1 MSNEMELNGQ
11 QAGQPVSP
19 DAKPSDIGQDAMNQ
33 PSVSNYV
40 TKEQLDAAK
49 AEWLELSKSNAQSL
63 VDKRTN
69 GINQRIESLK
79 AVGITATPEQAAKLI
94 ESEAK
99 QLPSDPKPE
108 AKQAKDTGQVD
119 DEKVSWITAAKG
131 NPDDPYWGKVYQT
144 SQVFGGMTIT
154 PDDPE
159 IEIMNKQFPDGES
172 FASAFF
178 EACNKKYFRMN
189 NQSNL
194 ASTPSIFGTNRKSN
208 SMPDNTPPHFH
219 YQKAFSG
226 GE

>member
-1 MSNEMELNGQ
+1 MGGRRK
-11 QAGQPVSP
+11 AGEDLPEGETFMDYFDP
-19 DAKPSDIGQDAMNQ
+19 G
-33 PSVSNYV
+33 
-40 TKEQLDAAK
+40 
-49 AEWLELSKSNAQSL
+49 SKK
-63 VDKRTN
+63 V
-69 GINQRIESLK
+69 II
-79 AVGITATPEQAAKLI
+79 AKL
-94 ESEAK
+94 EPSLAEAK
-99 QLPSDPKPE
+99 VGEAFQFVRNGYFTLDSEDSKPE
-108 AKQAKDTGQVD
+108 AKQAEDARQVD
-119 DEKVSWITAAKG
+119 TPQDSWIKAAGG

-159 IEIMNKQFPDGES
+159 IEIMNKQFSDGES

-194 ASTPSIFGTNRKSN
+194 ASTPALFGSNKKSN
-208 SMPDNTPPHFH
+208 STPDNTPPHFH

>member
-11 QAGQPVSP
+11 QAGQPVQA
-19 DAKPSDIGQDAMNQ
+19 DANPSGNGQAATNQ
-33 PSVSNYV
+33 PSVSDYV
-40 TKEQLDAAK
+40 TKAEFEAAMSNFLK
-49 AEWLELSKSNAQSL
+49 QSNSNAQSL
-63 VDKRTN
+63 VDKKTN
-69 GINQRIESLK
+69 AINAKIESLK
-79 AVGITATPEQAAKLI
+79 SFGITATPEQAAKLI
-94 ESEAK
+94 ESEVT
-99 QLPSDPKPE
+99 QSPEDSKPE
-108 AKQAKDTGQVD
+108 AKQAEDARQVD
-119 DEKVSWITAAKG
+119 TPQDSWIKAAGG

-159 IEIMNKQFPDGES
+159 IEIMNKQFSDGES

-194 ASTPSIFGTNRKSN
+194 ASTPALFGSNKKSN
-208 SMPDNTPPHFH
+208 STPDNTPPHFH